1 MSEADPRRPG
11 RGLEPDAAP
20 AVDPALSGDGS
31 PLSAEGDADMLD
43 STHRVDETVAA
54 DLSVLGLDP
63 REDDDGLDSGD
74 AFATE
79 AYDSALGQ
87 DPGELNV
94 RNPGEADLPEPTTD
108 DGADARSR

>member
-1 MSEADPRRPG
+1 MSAADPRRPD
-11 RGLEPDAAP
+11 RALEPDAAS
-20 AVDPALSGDGS
+20 AVDAGLSGDGS
-31 PLSAEGDADMLD
+31 SRAAEGDANMLD
-43 STHRVDETVAA
+43 STHRVDDTIATDV
-54 DLSVLGLDP
+54 SVLGLDP